1 MNFAEDVAEKQRG
14 VTPEV
19 LNQEFEKFRE
29 KFKLDEKDI
38 EKLSVE
44 QSAMN
49 YEQYREKMMKE
60 FDLDASKFFVF
71 GRDFT

>member
-1 MNFAEDVAEKQRG
+1 MNFAEDVAEKQWG

-49 YEQYREKMMKE
+49 YE
-60 FDLDASKFFVF
+60 
-71 GRDFT
+71 

>member
-1 MNFAEDVAEKQRG
+1 MLDKKTGEMNFAEDVAEKQWG

-49 YEQYREKMMKE
+49 YE
-60 FDLDASKFFVF
+60 
-71 GRDFT
+71 